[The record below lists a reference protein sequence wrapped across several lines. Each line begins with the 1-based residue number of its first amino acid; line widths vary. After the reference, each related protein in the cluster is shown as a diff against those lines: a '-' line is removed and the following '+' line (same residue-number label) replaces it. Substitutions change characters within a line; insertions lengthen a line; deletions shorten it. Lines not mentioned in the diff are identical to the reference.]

1 MTERKKLTTG
11 HIHLAVSQSALI
23 MLFMQELDVNFINY
37 CPNFSPLEAITS
49 FIQ

>member
-1 MTERKKLTTG
+1 MTDRKKLTIAHTR
-11 HIHLAVSQSALI
+11 LAVSQSAFI

-37 CPNFSPLEAITS
+37 CPNFSPLDAITS